1 MSEYT
6 DYGYTY
12 EGGTT
17 CHQYLYPSIKKVL
30 NPEKNQ
36 NILDVGCG
44 NGFLTKQ
51 LIKDNF
57 NAYGTDASEMGIKI
71 AKKTHPDRFYVQD
84 INSEKLPEQLD
95 GINFDT
101 IISTEVIEH
110 LYNPRL
116 FIKFCYNILKEQKG
130 EIILSTPYHGYLKN
144 LVIALS
150 NKFDHHVNPLWL
162 GGHIKFWSYQ
172 SLKKILEEEGFTVI
186 DFVGSG
192 RFPGLWKSMI
202 IKGKVNE

>member
-44 NGFLTKQ
+44 NGFLTRQ

-57 NAYGTDASEMGIKI
+57 NAYGIDASEMGIKI
-71 AKKTHPDRFYVQD
+71 TKNTHPDRFYVQD
-84 INSEKLPEQLD
+84 IHSEKLPEQLD
-95 GINFDT
+95 GINFGT

-130 EIILSTPYHGYLKN
+130 EIILSRPYHGYLKN

-186 DFVGSG
+186 DYVGSG